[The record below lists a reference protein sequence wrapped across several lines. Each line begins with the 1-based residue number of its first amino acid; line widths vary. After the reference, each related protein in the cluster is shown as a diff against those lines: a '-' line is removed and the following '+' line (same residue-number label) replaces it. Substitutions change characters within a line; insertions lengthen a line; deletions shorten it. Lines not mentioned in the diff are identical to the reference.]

1 MGSYG
6 FGNLLK
12 GSSAPDPPQVQ
23 VLPCLAPH
31 FADRLPLENWM
42 IWDETHNM
50 FAVHEASRK
59 WVLVCGEDFAGEKF
73 ARVSDRER
81 EFARLW
87 TGFCKTI
94 AIDARKNPRCQ
105 RQNLPSVSGR
115 R

>member
-1 MGSYG
+1 M
-6 FGNLLK
+6 LL
-12 GSSAPDPPQVQ
+12 
-23 VLPCLAPH
+23 CLAPH

-105 RQNLPSVSGR
+105 RQNLPLRFRPEMTEFQEWDLGSGCMFPEAGV
-115 R
+115 